1 MTGNGDRT
9 ATAPTT
15 DASDG
20 TRARTPATATLAGIA
35 APALS
40 IQGIGK
46 RFGDTTVLSGI
57 DLNVGRGE
65 IVALL
70 GASGCGK
77 STLLNI
83 VAGLL
88 APDGGTLAYNG
99 IPAAQFDDWRAIAYM
114 FQDDRLLPWRTA
126 RDNVAFGLEAQRLDK
141 ATRRARA
148 EAALALVGLQH
159 AGDAYPH
166 EMSGGMRSRA
176 ALARSLVVSPSILL
190 MDEPFSKLDPQTR
203 ATMHREVLR
212 IQAMQG
218 TTVLFVT
225 HDVEEAVV
233 LANRIVVLAPHPGR
247 IKSIH
252 DNTLPAPREATAPA
266 VAEAIRALRL
276 EI

>member
-1 MTGNGDRT
+1 MSGNSDPAIS
-9 ATAPTT
+9 ATSAGVDDVRHANTV
-15 DASDG
+15 
-20 TRARTPATATLAGIA
+20 ATATSTA

-57 DLNVGRGE
+57 DLTVGKGE

-99 IPAAQFDDWRAIAYM
+99 IPAAHFDGWREIAYM

-141 ATRRARA
+141 ADRRARA
-148 EAALALVGLQH
+148 EAALALVGLQD
-159 AGDAYPH
+159 ASDAYPH

-203 ATMHREVLR
+203 ATMHQEVLR

-252 DNTLPAPREATAPA
+252 DNVLPAPREATAPV

>member
-1 MTGNGDRT
+1 MSGNSDS
-9 ATAPTT
+9 ASTAPWTGVR
-15 DASDG
+15 DVQ
-20 TRARTPATATLAGIA
+20 RTNTVPPAANVA

-57 DLNVGRGE
+57 DLNVARGE

-99 IPAAQFDDWRAIAYM
+99 VAAAQFDGWREIAYM

-141 ATRRARA
+141 ASRRARA
-148 EAALALVGLQH
+148 DAALTLVGLQD
-159 AGDAYPH
+159 ASDAYPH

-252 DNTLPAPREATAPA
+252 DNTLPVPREATAPA

>member
-1 MTGNGDRT
+1 MPSEIGKSSD
-9 ATAPTT
+9 AT
-15 DASDG
+15 
-20 TRARTPATATLAGIA
+20 
-35 APALS
+35 PALS
-40 IQGIGK
+40 LRRVGK
-46 RFGDTTVLSGI
+46 RFGDMTVLSDI
-57 DLNVGRGE
+57 DLDVGKGE

-70 GASGCGK
+70 GASGSGK

-88 APDGGTLAYNG
+88 APDGGTLAYDG
-99 IPAAQFDDWRAIAYM
+99 IASARVDRWREIAYM

-141 ATRRARA
+141 ASRRARA
-148 EAALALVGLQH
+148 EAALTLVGLQH

-176 ALARSLVVSPSILL
+176 ALARSLVVAPSILL

-203 ATMHREVLR
+203 TSMHQEVLR

-233 LANRIVVLAPHPGR
+233 LANRIVVLTAHPGR
-247 IKSIH
+247 IKAIH
-252 DNTLPAPREATAPA
+252 HNTLSAPRNATSPV
-266 VAEAIRALRL
+266 VAEVIRALRL

>member
-1 MTGNGDRT
+1 MNLSDD
-9 ATAPTT
+9 AVTAPHTVPH
-15 DASDG
+15 A
-20 TRARTPATATLAGIA
+20 PHA
-35 APALS
+35 APALALR
-40 IQGIGK
+40 GIGK
-46 RFGDTTVLSGI
+46 RYGDSTVLSGI
-57 DLNVGRGE
+57 DMDVGRGE

-99 IPAAQFDDWRAIAYM
+99 TPAARFDGWREIAYM

-141 ATRRARA
+141 ATRQARA
-148 EAALALVGLQH
+148 DAALALVGLAH
-159 AGDAYPH
+159 ASDAYPH

-203 ATMHREVLR
+203 ASMHQEVLR

-247 IKSIH
+247 IKAIH
-252 DNTLPAPREATAPA
+252 DNTLPAPRAATSPA
-266 VAEAIRALRL
+266 VAEAIRTLRL